1 MIKRTLR
8 IRMDRSFSKFSSSDR
23 EEFLS
28 DLSNI
33 SGCPV
38 EEIEHVKFSSGCVI
52 FDGELDGE
60 AIARLI
66 EYFEKKNSLADDVP
80 SQIQGFVAFCKKWSV
95 DSLHSYLRVK
105 IEAEKKEPEKQKDSV
120 IFIHGWRG
128 DEDSFGK
135 MPAYISERTECLTG
149 VYSYPTG
156 IWEKSPSIDMIARNF
171 DNWVRNNVSSQ
182 RIAIVAHSMGGL
194 VARRFVSLQFERS
207 DRIDNLIRLFVF
219 IASPHNGAVL
229 ANIGRH
235 VPTFRKIQLNDL
247 STDSSFLFS
256 LNADWNK
263 WVLSKYSKESS
274 IRCIV
279 GANDKVVPINS
290 AIGLDPNPIPILEA
304 GHIDIVKPEDEN
316 SEVVITA
323 SRLLQESGFKAKN
336 SSS

>member
-1 MIKRTLR
+1 
-8 IRMDRSFSKFSSSDR
+8 MDHSFSKFSNTDR

-38 EEIEHVKFSSGCVI
+38 DEIEHVKFSSGCVI
-52 FDGELDGE
+52 FDGELDRE
-60 AIARLI
+60 AVERLI
-66 EYFEKKNSLADDVP
+66 EYFEKKNALVDDVP
-80 SQIQGFVAFCKKWSV
+80 SQIKDFVEFCEKWSV
-95 DSLHSYLRVK
+95 SSLHSYLRVK
-105 IEAEKKEPEKQKDSV
+105 LEEKEKKSEKQKDTV
-120 IFIHGWRG
+120 VFIHGWRG

-135 MPAYISERTECLTG
+135 MPSYVSEITECQAAI
-149 VYSYPTG
+149 YSYPSD

-171 DNWVRNNVSSQ
+171 DNWVRNNVSSN

-207 DRIDNLIRLFVF
+207 DRIDSLVRLFVF

-235 VPTFRKIQLNDL
+235 VPTFRKVQLNEL

-263 WVLSKYSKESS
+263 WVSSDYSKKST

-279 GANDKVVPINS
+279 GANDKVVSINS
-290 AIGLDPNPIPILEA
+290 AIGLDPNPIPLLGA
-304 GHIDIVKPEDEN
+304 GHIDIVKPKDEN
-316 SEVVITA
+316 DEVVITT
-323 SRLLQESGFKAKN
+323 SRLLQESGFEAKN
-336 SSS
+336 ASS

>member
-1 MIKRTLR
+1 
-8 IRMDRSFSKFSSSDR
+8 MDRSFSKFSNADR

-38 EEIEHVKFSSGCVI
+38 EEIEDVKFSSGCVI
-52 FDGELDGE
+52 FDGELDRE
-60 AIARLI
+60 AVKRLI
-66 EYFEKKNSLADDVP
+66 EYFEKKNSLAEDVP
-80 SQIQGFVAFCKKWSV
+80 SQLQDFVEFCKKWSV

-105 IEAEKKEPEKQKDSV
+105 IEGEKKEPAKQKDSV
-120 IFIHGWRG
+120 VFIHGWRG

-135 MPAYISERTECLTG
+135 MPTYVSEKTECQTG
-149 VYSYPTG
+149 IYSYPTG

-171 DNWVRNNVSSQ
+171 DNWLRNNVSSR

-194 VARRFVSLQFERS
+194 VARRFVSLQFERA
-207 DRIDNLIRLFVF
+207 DRIDNLVRLFVF

-235 VPTFRKIQLNDL
+235 VPTFRQVQLNDL

-263 WVLSKYSKESS
+263 WVSSDYSKGST

-279 GANDKVVPINS
+279 GANDKVVSINS

-316 SEVVITA
+316 DEVVITT
-323 SRLLQESGFKAKN
+323 SRLLRESGFEAKN
-336 SSS
+336 ASS

>member
-8 IRMDRSFSKFSSSDR
+8 IRMDRSFSKFSNADR

-38 EEIEHVKFSSGCVI
+38 EEIGHVKFSSGCVI
-52 FDGELDGE
+52 FDGELDRE
-60 AIARLI
+60 AVERLI
-66 EYFEKKNSLADDVP
+66 EYFEKKNSLVDDTP
-80 SQIQGFVAFCKKWSV
+80 SQIKDFVQFCEKWSV

-105 IEAEKKEPEKQKDSV
+105 IEEEKKEPETQKDSV
-120 IFIHGWRG
+120 VFIHGWRG
-128 DEDSFGK
+128 SEDSFGK
-135 MPAYISERTECLTG
+135 MPTYISESTECQTG

-171 DNWVRNNVSSQ
+171 DNWVRNTVSSK

-194 VARRFVSLQFERS
+194 VARRFVSLQFERT
-207 DRIDNLIRLFVF
+207 DRIDNLVRLFVF

-229 ANIGRH
+229 GNIGRH
-235 VPTFRKIQLNDL
+235 VPTFRKVQLNDL

-263 WVLSKYSKESS
+263 WTSSDYSNDST

-279 GANDKVVPINS
+279 GANDKVVSINS
-290 AIGLDPNPIPILEA
+290 AIGLDPNPIPILDA
-304 GHIDIVKPEDEN
+304 GHIDIVKPEDQN
-316 SEVVITA
+316 DEVVVTT
-323 SRLLQESGFKAKN
+323 SRLLVESGFEAKN
-336 SSS
+336 SSR